1 MKNTLSLLIRCTLVL
16 GACSALLVSCKKAS
30 EKSRGGS
37 NDKPEASETQQGVQD
52 PKPNVPD
59 PAELPNVP
67 DPAELLNVPDPAE
80 LPNVPDPAE
89 LPNVPDPA
97 ELPNVPDPA
106 KQLEDPTDPTEE
118 DG

>member
-37 NDKPEASETQQGVQD
+37 NDKPEASETQRGVQD

-59 PAELPNVP
+59 PAELSNVP
-67 DPAELLNVPDPAE
+67 DPAELSNVPDPAE
-80 LPNVPDPAE
+80 
-89 LPNVPDPA
+89 
-97 ELPNVPDPA
+97 
-106 KQLEDPTDPTEE
+106 QLEEPTEPTEE
-118 DG
+118 DGCTTSSCEGIDPKL

>member
-1 MKNTLSLLIRCTLVL
+1 MKHTLSLLIRCTLVL
-16 GACSALLVSCKKAS
+16 GACSALLVGCKKAP

-37 NDKPEASETQQGVQD
+37 EDKPEASETQQGVQD

-67 DPAELLNVPDPAE
+67 DPA
-80 LPNVPDPAE
+80 
-89 LPNVPDPA
+89 
-97 ELPNVPDPA
+97 